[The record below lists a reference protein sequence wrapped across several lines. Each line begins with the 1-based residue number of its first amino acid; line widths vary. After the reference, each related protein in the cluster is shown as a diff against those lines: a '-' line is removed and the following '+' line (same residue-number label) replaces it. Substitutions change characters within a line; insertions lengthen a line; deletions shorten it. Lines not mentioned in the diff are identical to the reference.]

1 MQKHT
6 RSTIIH
12 TIATTPPTC
21 TTVSGIK
28 AIGTASLVQMTAMRR
43 ADVTIDSYP
52 EYETH
57 LKAEQ
62 KHALQ
67 QAADVILRSYF
78 TWSPIKAV
86 VVVGH
91 ADQALRKPICD
102 RTAFECTIS
111 QRRADSTRVTIL
123 REISQLTHDAHFH
136 HPCCGRVAVFNYR
149 GYLSVGAQECPQ

>member
-1 MQKHT
+1 MITGHNIQ
-6 RSTIIH
+6 
-12 TIATTPPTC
+12 
-21 TTVSGIK
+21 
-28 AIGTASLVQMTAMRR
+28 SLVQMTAMRR

-91 ADQALRKPICD
+91 ADKALRKPICD

-111 QRRADSTRVTIL
+111 QRRADSTRGTIL
-123 REISQLTHDAHFH
+123 REISQLTHDAHFSKALLCVAIGVGSRQLVVH
-136 HPCCGRVAVFNYR
+136 NPITEKEMEKNRRVQRFFFTSRLLRKGCRV
-149 GYLSVGAQECPQ
+149 